1 VLVNEGEGW
10 RDGEMGGVGE
20 WVLAVA
26 HLEEYGGGGFGIY
39 GADTRALARWVVWL
53 PR

>member
-10 RDGEMGGVGE
+10 RDGKMGCGGE
-20 WVLAVA
+20 WVLEVA

-39 GADTRALARWVVWL
+39 GADRRALARWVVWL